1 MSLSSNASVEAPCIL
16 CDVKINLKE
25 RNHACVGIKG
35 LETINNFSVKHN
47 ELHPEKKLPIFEFDG
62 SELYVHTDCRKR
74 HTNTRRYE
82 QKKRKREDEST
93 DVGPTLRS
101 ERGSFSFR
109 TDCCLCGRFIDK
121 AKAKRFP
128 GNLDYEYSRVMS
140 LEIKKTLEKK
150 CEERRKGEADEW
162 AEQVF
167 HRLACIS
174 DLPAEEAIYHRKCFQ
189 YFVGGRDFSML
200 CGLTNGEPPKKRGR
214 RSVVEDESNNSAF
227 QHVLE
232 YLEKN
237 DDETVTLDELYGIM
251 KDEAG
256 DDGVYSKRTL
266 QRQLETHYRDRVTII
281 SVKQQPLIV
290 TLNNN
295 VNKIIHDAHKKT
307 ESWKDVDTLIDI
319 VSEYIRNDIKNAEK
333 HSQVYPDTDDIKSV
347 DHNLSVLP
355 ASLRRLLGGII
366 KSKNAD
372 LQTASIGQAIMS
384 ATCPRGF
391 LSPLQVGLC
400 VTLDHKYG
408 RRDLI
413 DLLSKFGFCASYSE
427 ATLYKKNAAIAQG
440 VGVEEVA
447 ENAVLHLIADNV
459 DHNANTLNGENVI
472 HMMGQMGAVTPAV
485 AHRKHIARN
494 KISLEEIKRIGHHN
508 IIFQRDPKGALQ
520 RLKYPTIRLLAEDI
534 ENTKLDILWQVSMH
548 ISQPRPLWSGYMQ
561 VLHHEMRNPGKSTQL
576 FLPMI
581 DLPPSSPTCV
591 RSTLEYLCDVADQQ
605 GVTPIITFDQQLY
618 WIALMIIEDQP
629 NNSRLRRIVLLLG
642 GFHTQMSFLG
652 AVGSIMDGSGLK
664 EMLTQV
670 YAEGSVDKM
679 LSGKAVA
686 RAVRGHLLIDSA
698 LNIIATSAALRLP
711 LPFLTGTHLNISSS
725 IILDNTK

>member
-1 MSLSSNASVEAPCIL
+1 
-16 CDVKINLKE
+16 
-25 RNHACVGIKG
+25 
-35 LETINNFSVKHN
+35 
-47 ELHPEKKLPIFEFDG
+47 
-62 SELYVHTDCRKR
+62 
-74 HTNTRRYE
+74 
-82 QKKRKREDEST
+82 
-93 DVGPTLRS
+93 
-101 ERGSFSFR
+101 
-109 TDCCLCGRFIDK
+109 
-121 AKAKRFP
+121 
-128 GNLDYEYSRVMS
+128 MS

-427 ATLYKKNAAIAQG
+427 ATLYKKNAAIA
-440 VGVEEVA
+440 
-447 ENAVLHLIADNV
+447 
-459 DHNANTLNGENVI
+459 
-472 HMMGQMGAVTPAV
+472 
-485 AHRKHIARN
+485 
-494 KISLEEIKRIGHHN
+494 
-508 IIFQRDPKGALQ
+508 KGWA
-520 RLKYPTIRLLAEDI
+520 
-534 ENTKLDILWQVSMH
+534 
-548 ISQPRPLWSGYMQ
+548 
-561 VLHHEMRNPGKSTQL
+561 
-576 FLPMI
+576 
-581 DLPPSSPTCV
+581 
-591 RSTLEYLCDVADQQ
+591 
-605 GVTPIITFDQQLY
+605 
-618 WIALMIIEDQP
+618 
-629 NNSRLRRIVLLLG
+629 
-642 GFHTQMSFLG
+642 
-652 AVGSIMDGSGLK
+652 
-664 EMLTQV
+664 
-670 YAEGSVDKM
+670 
-679 LSGKAVA
+679 
-686 RAVRGHLLIDSA
+686 
-698 LNIIATSAALRLP
+698 
-711 LPFLTGTHLNISSS
+711 
-725 IILDNTK
+725 